1 MLKKSPCHF
10 HFFLIT
16 VLFLGGI
23 NFLYAQPALP
33 QRSITVNST
42 QALQFGT
49 FALTGGSGG
58 TVSVGWDGNRTRT
71 GDIALLAMAPM
82 AQPAIFEIKLCQG
95 RNVSIQ
101 YPPTTTLTGDAGG
114 TITLN
119 IGPTEKGSNGA
130 FFPTNNNCNFI
141 TTLRVGGTLQIP
153 VAAIP
158 GYYTGNFTITFNQ
171 E

>member
-1 MLKKSPCHF
+1 MKKNNSHI

-16 VLFLGGI
+16 ILFFSGFNL
-23 NFLYAQPALP
+23 LYAQPALP

-42 QALQFGT
+42 QSLSFGT
-49 FALTGGSGG
+49 FAVTGGTGG

-82 AQPAIFEIKLCQG
+82 AQPSIFEIKLCQG

-101 YPPTTTLTGDAGG
+101 YPPTTTLTGDGGG

-119 IGPTEKGSNGA
+119 IGPTEQGTNGA
-130 FFPTNNNCNFI
+130 IFSTNNNCNFI

-158 GYYTGNFTITFNQ
+158 GYYTGSFTITFNQ